1 MYDRYA
7 AVYDAIGQGRL
18 AERLAGWALGW
29 LAERGEPPARAL
41 DLACGAGAA
50 TLELARAGCAAVG
63 VDRSRPMLEIA
74 RGKARDAGLAAEFA
88 EGDIRALEPRTKNQE
103 PSGAV
108 PGSRFSVLGS
118 SFDLATCF
126 YDSLN
131 YLTDDGDLARVF
143 GGVAAALRPG
153 GWWIF
158 DLNTEAVFL
167 HYSGQDLVTY
177 DGPGMLV
184 YNQLSYDRAR
194 RLCSGRIVWFA
205 REIERWWRDE
215 ETHVER
221 AWAESEVQAALAG
234 AGLALVA
241 RLAPDGSPAAEDTF
255 RIVYVAQKNE
265 DSRTTEAQRTQRS

>member
-74 RGKARDAGLAAEFA
+74 RGKARDANLAAEFA
-88 EGDIRALEPRTKNQE
+88 EGDIRALFAHDERPTTNDQAQL
-103 PSGAV
+103 SGADLPSPLV
-108 PGSRFSVLGS
+108 IRPA

-131 YLTDDGDLARVF
+131 YLTEDGDLLRVF

-153 GWWIF
+153 GWWVF

-184 YNQLSYDRAR
+184 YNQMSYDRAR

-221 AWAESEVQAALAG
+221 AWADAEVRAALAG

-241 RLAPDGSPAAEDTF
+241 RLAPDGTPATEDAF
-255 RIVYVAQKNE
+255 RVLYVAQKV
-265 DSRTTEAQRTQRS
+265 T